1 MSKAAR
7 QARLSHIYRKYDK
20 VKNAENA
27 ICVKIDR
34 EEAKKNA
41 SKHSSRTV
49 GR

>member
-27 ICVKIDR
+27 ICAKIDK
-34 EEAKKNA
+34 EVKKNEVG
-41 SKHSSRTV
+41 HGSRTV